1 MSKRRSKSSKV
12 KTKKKKS
19 NEWIVR
25 SRASK
30 RGWQTRIANAK
41 KRSDAAKKGWE
52 TRRKRK
58 VLSKPKKQRSKRHQ
72 QVVDAGFHPKVPKRG
87 KRKPKKT
94 KVEALQKR
102 IAELE
107 RQLEKEKEKRETE
120 REIEDL
126 MSRFQMFMM
135 LENLPPQRINETR
148 DEWAFRIIH
157 TLVKEGVYT
166 IEAGYRAVSRHVGM
180 PVGEV
185 YSMWTY
191 VSMGEYV
198 A

>member
-30 RGWQTRIANAK
+30 RGWQTRKANAK
-41 KRSDAAKKGWE
+41 KRSNAAKKGWE
-52 TRRKRK
+52 TRRARK

-72 QVVDAGFHPKVPKRG
+72 QAVDAGFHPKVPKRG
-87 KRKPKKT
+87 RRKPHST
-94 KVEALQKR
+94 EVQKLSQR

-107 RQLEKEKEKRETE
+107 RQLSKEKEKQKNEE
-120 REIEDL
+120 EIENL
-126 MSRFQMFMM
+126 MGRFRMFTMI
-135 LENLPPQRINETR
+135 EKLPPQRINESR
-148 DEWAFRIIH
+148 DEWAFRIIN
-157 TLVKEGVYT
+157 TLVKEGIYS
-166 IEAGYRAVSRHVGM
+166 IEAGYRAVSRHTGM